1 MAAEIDADWSMAAR
15 ESAQYGVGSGR
26 LVGNNI
32 GTELIM
38 D

>member
-1 MAAEIDADWSMAAR
+1 MATEIDADWSMAAR

-26 LVGNNI
+26 QFMGNNI
-32 GTELIM
+32 GTNNM